1 MPRSVLM
8 RTATRAVVDVSRT
21 ARHGPPWLHAARH
34 RPAEASTSTY
44 AAAAA
49 APGLRHVPAALR
61 HRLDNVLAALHWS
74 SRRGVDKLVAERLVS
89 VNGALAS
96 SSGLR
101 IANGDVVHVA
111 GRPPIAFNAR
121 TVFSTDRMPLLF
133 VCNKPPRTLVT
144 HGKAPQ
150 GGDTFFER
158 LERASSIPRNL
169 LAVGRLAAAQEGL
182 ILLTDSGRLQRVLE
196 MSDLER
202 VYEVQLWSRARVDA
216 ASFRWLK
223 ATKAGSASVELL
235 HSAEQKDGSFE
246 THVRVSFK
254 GRQSDDFVKALSSI
268 GLATTR
274 MERVR
279 FGPWTTKGVGVGQ
292 AAQVSRPELIL
303 DRVVPSWRLEVLK
316 APPAKHAS

>member
-1 MPRSVLM
+1 MPRSVLV
-8 RTATRAVVDVSRT
+8 RTAAKRAVV
-21 ARHGPPWLHAARH
+21 
-34 RPAEASTSTY
+34 ASPRL
-44 AAAAA
+44 AVAVLAGAA
-49 APGLRHVPAALR
+49 APAPRRAPGALR

-74 SRRGVDKLVAERLVS
+74 SRRGVDKLIAERLVS
-89 VNGALAS
+89 VNGAPAT

-101 IANGDVVHVA
+101 IASGDVIHVP
-111 GRPPIAFNAR
+111 GRPPVAFDAHE
-121 TVFSTDRMPLLF
+121 VFSANRVPLLF

-144 HGKAPQ
+144 RSEAPK

-158 LERASSIPRNL
+158 LERASRIPRGL

-216 ASFRWLK
+216 ASLRWLK

-246 THVRVSFK
+246 THVRVCFK
-254 GRQSDDFVKALSSI
+254 GRHSDDFVKALSSI
-268 GLATTR
+268 GLSTTR
-274 MERVR
+274 VERVR
-279 FGPWTTKGVGVGQ
+279 FGPWSSKGVGVGQ

-303 DRVVPSWRLEVLK
+303 DRVVPNWREEVLK
-316 APPAKHAS
+316 APPAKLA